1 MEIPNYKTALIVGAG
16 EGLSASL
23 ARLLSHQ
30 GLRIALA
37 ARHIEKLG
45 ALCSETGAS
54 AFACN
59 ATDPDEVERLF
70 GAVEREL
77 GAPDVVV
84 YNASARARGAFVDLV
99 PAEVAQAIA
108 VSAFGGFLVAQQAV
122 RRMLPGKH
130 GAILFTGASASVKGY
145 PQSAPFAMG
154 KFALR
159 GLAQSMARELSP
171 QGIHVAHFVIDGG
184 IRSSM
189 RTEPADRPDSMLDPD
204 AIALNYWNMITTET
218 KIDTGTDELLCAIR
232 DRVAV
237 ITLNRPEVR
246 NALSDHLTPALRT
259 MIKTCGENPE
269 VGALL
274 ITGAGTAFCAGGN
287 VKGMGAH
294 RDKKKLEMS
303 YDEKVADLQERQRLL
318 TGALVSVRKPTIAA
332 LPGPAVGA
340 GLAIAMACDIRIA
353 AESAF
358 VSTGYLR
365 VGLSGDYGIA
375 WLLTRLVG
383 TARARELMFT
393 ADRVDARRCEAIGL
407 VNRVVPDAKLQD
419 EAFAL
424 AKSMADGPKDNL
436 DEALLFDFATARDH
450 EAERLIRTTMT
461 ADHKEAVQAFID
473 KRKAVFK
480 GS

>member
-1 MEIPNYKTALIVGAG
+1 M
-16 EGLSASL
+16 
-23 ARLLSHQ
+23 
-30 GLRIALA
+30 
-37 ARHIEKLG
+37 
-45 ALCSETGAS
+45 
-54 AFACN
+54 
-59 ATDPDEVERLF
+59 
-70 GAVEREL
+70 
-77 GAPDVVV
+77 VV

-99 PAEVAQAIA
+99 PADVAQAIA

-122 RRMLPGKH
+122 RRMLPHKR

-204 AIALNYWNMITTET
+204 AIALELLERAATAAQRLDLGTGAAAMGGEVFAPSFRGNAQHEPGILKIRAWSFGPSRNDQMGMTTTET

-246 NALSDHLTPALRT
+246 NALSDRLTPALRT

-274 ITGAGTAFCAGGN
+274 ITGAGTAFCSGGN

-294 RDKKKLEMS
+294 RDPKRLALS

-332 LPGPAVGA
+332 LPGAAAGA

-358 VSTGYLR
+358 ISTGYLR

-383 TARARELMFT
+383 TSRARELMFT
-393 ADRVDARRCEAIGL
+393 ADKVDAARCERIGL

-424 AKSMADGPKDNL
+424 AKSMAEGPTIALRYMKDNL
-436 DEALLFDFATARDH
+436 DEALLFDFSTARDH

-480 GS
+480 GN